1 MPLSTSYGLDPGI
14 EARFREIGYV
24 FNPDIV
30 ELTRGLFADNKDL
43 SLPEGGARHDDVAY
57 GEHERQRIDI
67 CTSGGTGKPVVVFVP
82 GGGMVGGNK
91 TFYAHIPAFFAREG
105 FVGVGVNYR
114 LAPEFLF
121 PAGAEDVASVVD
133 WLAENVTQYGGDPT
147 RIFIVGQSAG
157 AVHAASTLF
166 DKRCRAKHQGAIR
179 AAVLMSG
186 VYEITP
192 DHEGGNINLYFG
204 NDAEELKDRSSI
216 NHVAGGDVPVII
228 TVAEMEPTFFGLS
241 AAALMYALTQRD
253 KHAPQ
258 LLWLQGHNHPVAGA
272 EHGLSKG
279 RTGAGDRPGPAS
291 VLLIGCTALRNPLR
305 PAQKPCPALIAP
317 WRT

>member
-1 MPLSTSYGLDPGI
+1 MPLSRSYGLDPGI

-24 FNPDIV
+24 FTPEIV
-30 ELTRGLFADNKDL
+30 ELTRELFADNKDL
-43 SLPEGGARHDDVAY
+43 SLPQGGARHDDVAY

-67 CTSGGTGKPVVVFVP
+67 CTPGGSGKPVVVFVP

-91 TFYAHIPAFFAREG
+91 AFYAHIPAFFAREG

-133 WLAENVTQYGGDPT
+133 WLVENVAQYGGDPT

-166 DKRCRAKHQGAIR
+166 DKRCRAKHRDAIR

-204 NDAEELKDRSSI
+204 NDADELKDRSSV
-216 NHVAGGDVPVII
+216 NHVAGSDVPVII

-258 LLWLQGHNHPVAGA
+258 LLWLKGHNHLSPVLNMGSAKDELG
-272 EHGLSKG
+272 
-279 RTGAGDRPGPAS
+279 PG
-291 VLLIGCTALRNPLR
+291 I
-305 PAQKPCPALIAP
+305 AQAFRAYC
-317 WRT
+317 